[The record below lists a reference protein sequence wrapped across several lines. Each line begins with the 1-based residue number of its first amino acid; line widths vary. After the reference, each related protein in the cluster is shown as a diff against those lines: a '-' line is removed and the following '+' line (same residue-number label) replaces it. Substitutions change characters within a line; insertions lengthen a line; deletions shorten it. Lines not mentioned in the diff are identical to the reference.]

1 MNPDTQPIVGD
12 MEPTNQQAHEVP
24 DWQKNIVPGAPSQ
37 EPVQQ
42 QPVAPVQQTP
52 IPVQP
57 IQQNYQPVVPII
69 PVTEGMAQATET
81 PVARTGSKNY
91 VVTLILA
98 SLFGYYGVDRFYL
111 GKYFTA
117 ILKLLTWGGLG
128 IWVLI
133 DIYRTGNGKVTA
145 KDGTALDEYDKY
157 GHIGRPV
164 SKAFVIIAFVTLI
177 IFGLLFIFTTMIP
190 LLLTSGANNA
200 TVDTTSQSQVETSTD
215 LLNDTSTN

>member
-42 QPVAPVQQTP
+42 QAVASVQQAP
-52 IPVQP
+52 MQEQPV
-57 IQQNYQPVVPII
+57 QQNYQPVVPII
-69 PVTEGMAQATET
+69 PVAQGITQAGDA
-81 PVARTGSKNY
+81 PVSQTGSKNY

-128 IWVLI
+128 VWVLI

-145 KDGTALDEYDKY
+145 KDGAALDEYDKY

-177 IFGLLFIFTTMIP
+177 IFGLLFILMTVVP
-190 LLLTSGANNA
+190 LLFTSGMNSP